1 MIEDSNPVKTDHKER
16 RYFSN
21 GWSWLMATTT
31 ILLIGLGLLVFI
43 VQPWGPSSAWAAA
56 DHNRDGILTRDEM
69 SLFITQKPHRTDRL
83 LMHFDAADVVRSDTT
98 KFQTETIFRLSRDLK
113 CDLFCFASCL

>member
-1 MIEDSNPVKTDHKER
+1 MIEDINPVGTDRKESN
-16 RYFSN
+16 FCSN
-21 GWSWLMATTT
+21 GWRWLLATTT
-31 ILLIGLGLLVFI
+31 ILLIGLGLLAFV

-83 LMHFDAADVVRSDTT
+83 LMHFDAADVDKDGVVTLVESGNYGIEIGSKDPFLRKD
-98 KFQTETIFRLSRDLK
+98 K
-113 CDLFCFASCL
+113 

>member
-83 LMHFDAADVVRSDTT
+83 LMHFDAADVDKNGVVTLIESSLYGNEIGSKDSFLRND
-98 KFQTETIFRLSRDLK
+98 K
-113 CDLFCFASCL
+113 

>member
-1 MIEDSNPVKTDHKER
+1 
-16 RYFSN
+16 
-21 GWSWLMATTT
+21 MATTT
-31 ILLIGLGLLVFI
+31 SLLIGLGLIVCA

-83 LMHFDAADVVRSDTT
+83 LIHFDAADVDKDGVVTLLESGAGDV
-98 KFQTETIFRLSRDLK
+98 IFTVVEVAV
-113 CDLFCFASCL
+113 ASCRI